1 MTDACAD
8 VASSLSPIPPQVIT
22 QCVVST
28 AMHQPADETRLPCHR
43 LARTDIA
50 SDAAARAQTEQDGRR
65 RTEVTVRGEER
76 RLQMQVSIYL
86 PSVDLSGSDPAHF
99 AMPALRPIWC

>member
-1 MTDACAD
+1 
-8 VASSLSPIPPQVIT
+8 
-22 QCVVST
+22 
-28 AMHQPADETRLPCHR
+28 MHQPADETRLPCHR

-76 RLQMQVSIYL
+76 RLQMQPISL
-86 PSVDLSGSDPAHF
+86 CPRSDLSGADPADRAVQRKLAGTKAAGCLPTSRVACYAS
-99 AMPALRPIWC
+99 AMPCPTLT